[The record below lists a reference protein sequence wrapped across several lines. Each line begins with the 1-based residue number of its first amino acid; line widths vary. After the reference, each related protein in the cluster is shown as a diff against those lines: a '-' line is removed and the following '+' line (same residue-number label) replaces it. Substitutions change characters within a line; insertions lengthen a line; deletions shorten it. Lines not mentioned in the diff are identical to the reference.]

1 MGNENINSAIS
12 INENSDSDYPSS
24 YAHLNE
30 RLTAENRRLLK
41 EARTEAKK
49 RTLNSKATQYVD
61 KFELENLTEVSLLS
75 LRLWKFDRVE
85 NIHCLTTTY
94 PIKKARLY
102 MVLFFCSLST
112 YRRFK

>member
-12 INENSDSDYPSS
+12 INENSDSDYSSS

-41 EARTEAKK
+41 EAGTEAKK
-49 RTLNSKATQYVD
+49 RTLNSKATQYMD

-94 PIKKARLY
+94 PIKKARLC

-112 YRRFK
+112 YIRFK